1 MEKSHMW
8 QILIL
13 LLNVNN
19 EPKHGEKNIY
29 IYFFLNVI
37 FKHIHRV
44 VIGIITT
51 VSDCI

>member
-29 IYFFLNVI
+29 IFFLNVI

>member
-19 EPKHGEKNIY
+19 EPKHGEKNIS
-29 IYFFLNVI
+29 FF
-37 FKHIHRV
+37 FKMSFSNTSIEL
-44 VIGIITT
+44 
-51 VSDCI
+51 